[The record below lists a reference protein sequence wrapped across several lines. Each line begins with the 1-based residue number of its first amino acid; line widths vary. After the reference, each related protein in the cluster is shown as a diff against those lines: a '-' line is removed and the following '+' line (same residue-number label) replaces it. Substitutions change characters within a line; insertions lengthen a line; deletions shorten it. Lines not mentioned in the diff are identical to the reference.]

1 MKAKF
6 FNVKICYFGAY
17 RHDYPRNQILRMGL
31 AQHGV
36 QVLECQV
43 PVQWRTWQ
51 RASIL
56 LKKFLPIAKSVDVIL
71 LAEFCQSLGWLATT
85 LSRLYKK
92 PLISDMLVSL
102 YDSAVFVRNTAR
114 ADSGTA
120 QRLFRMESS
129 LIAQS
134 AAVLVDSPAHA
145 EFFTAEMSANPNKLH
160 VIPLGV
166 NDTHF
171 RAQAKAEKPGGN
183 LLVQYYG
190 SYNPAHGVAE
200 MVKAAHRLSDL
211 PHLQF
216 QMIGKGQDRPLAEK
230 LAKEYQLKNLR
241 FLEPVPYADLPAL
254 AAQADIALGEF
265 ATTSQSNRC
274 VANKVYQNMA
284 IGNCLINGDTPAIRA
299 MYTPWQ
305 HLAVCPLGD
314 APALADTIRQLAENP
329 SLRRS
334 LAQAGQAH
342 TLANYTPRPLGA
354 RLKDIIQKTLSEQ

>member
-1 MKAKF
+1 MSIVNAMK
-6 FNVKICYFGAY
+6 VCYFGAY
-17 RHDYPRNQILRMGL
+17 RHDYPRNQILRLGL
-31 AQHGV
+31 AEHGV
-36 QVLECQV
+36 QVLECQA
-43 PVQWRTWQ
+43 PVQWRTWR
-51 RASIL
+51 RAIVL

-85 LSRLYKK
+85 LSRLYQK

-114 ADSGTA
+114 AESGTA
-120 QRLFRMESS
+120 QRLFRMESA

-145 EFFTAEMSANPNKLH
+145 EFFVAEMSANPNKLH

-171 RAQAKAEKPGGN
+171 RAQAKAEKQDGS
-183 LLVQYYG
+183 LWVQYYG
-190 SYNPAHGVAE
+190 SYNPAHGVLQ
-200 MVKAAHRLSDL
+200 MVEAAHLLRNL
-211 PHLQF
+211 PSLKF
-216 QMIGKGQDRPLAEK
+216 QMIGKGQDRPFAEK
-230 LAKEYQLKNLR
+230 LAKEYQLKNLQ
-241 FLEPVPYADLPAL
+241 FLEPVPYADLPSL

-284 IGNCLINGDTPAIRA
+284 MGTALINGDTPAIRA

-314 APALADTIRQLAENP
+314 ARALADTIRQLAENP
-329 SLRRS
+329 SLRSS

-354 RLKDIIQKTLSEQ
+354 RLRDIIQQVL